1 MKARV
6 ILKLRD
12 GSDFS
17 YDDCY
22 EYDDLEKA
30 ANDIADEILKKE
42 YVMSWDPFGVS
53 IIPARDIKS
62 IRIDKGFK
70 TISPPP
76 SKKRKCILCALS
88 GGSKTF
94 QRKYRMRV
102 GVGYKNARAVMLWQR
117 KQWVCA
123 GYMSERGISEI

>member
-17 YDDCY
+17 YVDCY

-70 TISPPP
+70 TISPPI
-76 SKKRKCILCALS
+76 KKTKMY
-88 GGSKTF
+88 T
-94 QRKYRMRV
+94 MRFIGRV
-102 GVGYKNARAVMLWQR
+102 QDIPEKMPDARGCGV
-117 KQWVCA
+117 
-123 GYMSERGISEI
+123 

>member
-12 GSDFS
+12 GSDFL

-42 YVMSWDPFGVS
+42 MN
-53 IIPARDIKS
+53 
-62 IRIDKGFK
+62 K
-70 TISPPP
+70 TIEAIIQVE
-76 SKKRKCILCALS
+76 KLNK
-88 GGSKTF
+88 
-94 QRKYRMRV
+94 
-102 GVGYKNARAVMLWQR
+102 
-117 KQWVCA
+117 
-123 GYMSERGISEI
+123 EITGRSL

>member
-30 ANDIADEILKKE
+30 ANDIADEILKKRIRD
-42 YVMSWDPFGVS
+42 VMGSLW
-53 IIPARDIKS
+53 
-62 IRIDKGFK
+62 
-70 TISPPP
+70 
-76 SKKRKCILCALS
+76 SKYHSRTRHKVNSNR
-88 GGSKTF
+88 
-94 QRKYRMRV
+94 
-102 GVGYKNARAVMLWQR
+102 
-117 KQWVCA
+117 
-123 GYMSERGISEI
+123 

>member
-12 GSDFS
+12 GSDFL

-22 EYDDLEKA
+22 EYDDLEKT

-42 YVMSWDPFGVS
+42 YVMLWDPFGVS

-62 IRIDKGFK
+62 M
-70 TISPPP
+70 
-76 SKKRKCILCALS
+76 
-88 GGSKTF
+88 
-94 QRKYRMRV
+94 RMTKDFETV
-102 GVGYKNARAVMLWQR
+102 
-117 KQWVCA
+117 
-123 GYMSERGISEI
+123 

>member
-42 YVMSWDPFGVS
+42 YVMSWDSFGVS

-62 IRIDKGFK
+62 IRKQY
-70 TISPPP
+70 PPHQKNENVYYALYREGP
-76 SKKRKCILCALS
+76 RHSRENAGCA
-88 GGSKTF
+88 
-94 QRKYRMRV
+94 
-102 GVGYKNARAVMLWQR
+102 
-117 KQWVCA
+117 WVW
-123 GYMSERGISEI
+123 GIKMQGR

>member
-17 YDDCY
+17 YDECY

-42 YVMSWDPFGVS
+42 YVMLWDPFGVS

-70 TISPPP
+70 T
-76 SKKRKCILCALS
+76 
-88 GGSKTF
+88 
-94 QRKYRMRV
+94 M
-102 GVGYKNARAVMLWQR
+102 
-117 KQWVCA
+117 
-123 GYMSERGISEI
+123 